1 MYSKTMDENT
11 PLLRNRF
18 KPKKV
23 KIEENLEEYNTT
35 VNNPTIINTT
45 TNPAINNKLVSYLLD
60 NIKINNNRVYFN
72 NSEDQLKEDIIR
84 ICQSSTDN
92 FNLKQI
98 SDYIMEVCNTFETSD
113 NLVFHIHRLK
123 AYGLSTLYLVNNI
136 FCYINY
142 MFSGA
147 RYNYHTINGIC
158 FEFVKLNITQE
169 QIDNIKNKD
178 IIEISN
184 LIILLLNCNKC
195 EFGNNRNND
204 TPISIEEIIII

>member
-1 MYSKTMDENT
+1 
-11 PLLRNRF
+11 
-18 KPKKV
+18 
-23 KIEENLEEYNTT
+23 
-35 VNNPTIINTT
+35 
-45 TNPAINNKLVSYLLD
+45 
-60 NIKINNNRVYFN
+60 
-72 NSEDQLKEDIIR
+72 
-84 ICQSSTDN
+84 
-92 FNLKQI
+92 
-98 SDYIMEVCNTFETSD
+98 
-113 NLVFHIHRLK
+113 
-123 AYGLSTLYLVNNI
+123 
-136 FCYINY
+136 